1 MPGRSSSQMADEAH
15 LIGPPPARES
25 YLQIDRII
33 EVAKRTGA
41 ASIHPGY
48 GFLSE
53 RAEFAEACAKNG
65 IVFVGPPA
73 SAIRAMGLKDAAK
86 ALVQQAGV
94 PVVPGYHGSKQE
106 PDFLRQ
112 KAYEIGYPVLIKAV
126 AGGGGKGMRRVEKA
140 ADFDAALESAQ
151 REAQNAFG
159 DPRVLVEKYIL
170 SPRHIEIQV
179 FADSHG
185 NVVHLFE
192 RDCSLQRRHQK
203 VIEEA
208 PAPGMTPEMRAAMGK
223 AAVEAAR
230 AVGYVGAGTVEFIA
244 DGREGLRPDRFYF
257 MEMNTR
263 LQVEHPVTEA
273 ITGLDLVELQ
283 FRAAAGEA
291 LPFSQEDLAID
302 GHAVE
307 ARLYAEDPEKEFLP
321 STGKLWALEFPEGEG
336 IRIDTGVEAGDEVTP
351 YYDPDDREG
360 HRPRRRRAR
369 KRWTGSPR
377 RSGET
382 IVAGPKTN
390 AAFLKKLCEAQGFRA
405 GQFDTGFIDRNLESL
420 GVGPQPVD
428 EVAVSFGAS
437 ALISRQIERLRMAEL
452 QKSDEPSSPWST
464 PDGFQLLG
472 TRSVGVPLLVDG
484 ERAEAREVFSREHH
498 GASTV
503 AYGESDPWAEDVVD
517 REVDAPHGVYII
529 RNGRQTLVQPFDP
542 FDVDLE
548 HMDEGGAV
556 KAPMHGKLIAVFVQ
570 AGRSGRE
577 RPAPGH
583 RRGDEDGACAGRA
596 RRCRDSG
603 DRRRTRRAGG
613 RRRAPDRAQDGGIAC
628 GALPDVPGSPN
639 MVEMHMALHL
649 IKLCVGCDSITDL
662 EEWIEENRALHRR
675 LGRDYEQTHTT
686 RMVPKRVDELLDGG
700 SLFWVIKG
708 QVAARQ
714 TLLDVRPFTDA
725 RRHRPL
731 PAGAGLEG
739 RHGRAAPL
747 PAVPGLALSRRQ
759 GRAA

>member
-1 MPGRSSSQMADEAH
+1 MDMLESVLIANRGEIACRIIRTAKRLGMRTIAVYSEADANALFVTMADEAH
-15 LIGPPPARES
+15 PIGPPPARES

-33 EVAKRTGA
+33 EVARRTGA

-73 SAIRAMGLKDAAK
+73 SAIKAMGLKDAAK

-94 PVVPGYHGSKQE
+94 PVVPGYHGSRQE

-140 ADFDAALESAQ
+140 ADFDAALASAQ

-179 FADSHG
+179 FADAHG

-208 PAPGMTPEMRAAMGK
+208 PAPGMPPEMREAMGQ

-283 FRAAAGEA
+283 FRAASGEH
-291 LPFSQEDLAID
+291 LPFGQADLAID

-307 ARLYAEDPEKEFLP
+307 ARLYAEDPERDFLP
-321 STGKLWALEFPEGEG
+321 STGKLWALDFPEGEG
-336 IRIDTGVEAGDEVTP
+336 IRIDTGVQAQDEVTP
-351 YYDPDDREG
+351 YYDPMIAKVIAHGATRDE
-360 HRPRRRRAR
+360 ALT
-369 KRWTGSPR
+369 KLATAL
-377 RSGET
+377 GET

-390 AAFLKKLCEAQGFRA
+390 VAFLKNLCEAEGFRA
-405 GQFDTGFIDRNLESL
+405 GQFDTGFIDRNLEGL
-420 GVGPQPVD
+420 GAVVRAKSPVV
-428 EVAVSFGAS
+428 VAAG
-437 ALISRQIERLRMAEL
+437 IAEL
-452 QKSDEPSSPWST
+452 LDRQENSLHPTALRAGRDSAVKWILDPWASV
-464 PDGFQLLG
+464 DGFQLGAERRSGLKVIADGDLIEVDLQWRGGKRVISIPALG
-472 TRSVGVPLLVDG
+472 YSGQPDVDWDDDFQNRIFDAGKGRIISADDEFLLVH
-484 ERAEAREVFSREHH
+484 E
-498 GASTV
+498 
-503 AYGESDPWAEDVVD
+503 
-517 REVDAPHGVYII
+517 
-529 RNGRQTLVQPFDP
+529 GRQTRISFHDP

-548 HMDEGGAV
+548 HMDQGGSV
-556 KAPMHGKLIAVFVQ
+556 KAPMHGKLIALFVQ
-570 AGRSGRE
+570 PGDKVE
-577 RPAPGH
+577 RGQRLAIVEAMKMEHVLVAPS
-583 RRGDEDGACAGRA
+583 DGEVAE
-596 RRCRDSG
+596 
-603 DRRRTRRAGG
+603 
-613 RRRAPDRAQDGGIAC
+613 IAAEP
-628 GALPDVPGSPN
+628 GA
-639 MVEMHMALHL
+639 
-649 IKLCVGCDSITDL
+649 
-662 EEWIEENRALHRR
+662 
-675 LGRDYEQTHTT
+675 
-686 RMVPKRVDELLDGG
+686 
-700 SLFWVIKG
+700 
-708 QVAARQ
+708 QVAEGAR
-714 TLLDVRPFTDA
+714 LIGLKE
-725 RRHRPL
+725 
-731 PAGAGLEG
+731 AGT
-739 RHGRAAPL
+739 
-747 PAVPGLALSRRQ
+747 
-759 GRAA
+759 

>member
-1 MPGRSSSQMADEAH
+1 MDMLESVLIANRGEIACRIIRTAQRLGMRTIAVYSEADTDALFVQMADEAH
-15 LIGPPPARES
+15 PIGPPPARES

-33 EVAKRTGA
+33 EVARRTKA

-53 RAEFAEACAKNG
+53 RAEFAEACAANG

-73 SAIRAMGLKDAAK
+73 SAIKAMGLKDAAK

-94 PVVPGYHGSKQE
+94 PVVPGYHGAKQD

-151 REAQNAFG
+151 REASSAFG

-179 FADSHG
+179 FADGHG

-208 PAPGMTPEMRAAMGK
+208 PAPGMPPEMRDIMGR

-283 FRAAAGEA
+283 FRAASGEK
-291 LPFSQEDLAID
+291 LPFSQDDLTID

-336 IRIDTGVEAGDEVTP
+336 IRIDTG
-351 YYDPDDREG
+351 
-360 HRPRRRRAR
+360 
-369 KRWTGSPR
+369 
-377 RSGET
+377 
-382 IVAGPKTN
+382 
-390 AAFLKKLCEAQGFRA
+390 
-405 GQFDTGFIDRNLESL
+405 
-420 GVGPQPVD
+420 
-428 EVAVSFGAS
+428 
-437 ALISRQIERLRMAEL
+437 
-452 QKSDEPSSPWST
+452 
-464 PDGFQLLG
+464 
-472 TRSVGVPLLVDG
+472 
-484 ERAEAREVFSREHH
+484 
-498 GASTV
+498 
-503 AYGESDPWAEDVVD
+503 
-517 REVDAPHGVYII
+517 
-529 RNGRQTLVQPFDP
+529 
-542 FDVDLE
+542 
-548 HMDEGGAV
+548 
-556 KAPMHGKLIAVFVQ
+556 
-570 AGRSGRE
+570 
-577 RPAPGH
+577 
-583 RRGDEDGACAGRA
+583 
-596 RRCRDSG
+596 
-603 DRRRTRRAGG
+603 
-613 RRRAPDRAQDGGIAC
+613 
-628 GALPDVPGSPN
+628 
-639 MVEMHMALHL
+639 
-649 IKLCVGCDSITDL
+649 
-662 EEWIEENRALHRR
+662 
-675 LGRDYEQTHTT
+675 
-686 RMVPKRVDELLDGG
+686 
-700 SLFWVIKG
+700 
-708 QVAARQ
+708 
-714 TLLDVRPFTDA
+714 
-725 RRHRPL
+725 
-731 PAGAGLEG
+731 
-739 RHGRAAPL
+739 
-747 PAVPGLALSRRQ
+747 
-759 GRAA
+759 